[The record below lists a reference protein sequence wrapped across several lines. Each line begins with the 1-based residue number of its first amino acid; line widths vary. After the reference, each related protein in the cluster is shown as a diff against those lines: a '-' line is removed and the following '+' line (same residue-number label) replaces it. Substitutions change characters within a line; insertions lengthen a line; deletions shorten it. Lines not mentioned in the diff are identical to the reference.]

1 MVAGPWTMAAAAGLE
16 EPSTPVDSAPGL
28 LIYDHGLGRGT
39 RECHTCNAAGM
50 THRLES

>member
-1 MVAGPWTMAAAAGLE
+1 MATVAGLE

-28 LIYDHGLGRGT
+28 LIYGHDMVLSRGT
-39 RECHTCNAAGM
+39 RECHTSHAAGM